1 MAGAVLSAALVGL
14 LSSTV
19 YLMMAVIAARRFLVQ
34 RRRGISSRSAERLL
48 QSVSV
53 LKPVHGFEPR
63 LEECLETFFT
73 QNHSAFEL
81 IFGARAAS
89 DPALHVI
96 ERLRAKY
103 PEVNARIVIAGDPA
117 YPNAKVAALE
127 QMVDAAS
134 SSFLVIADSDVRV
147 APDYLAQVV
156 APLLDPRT
164 GLVTCL
170 YRGVSTGGSWSALEA
185 LGMSVEMTSGV
196 LVADLLEGMRFAL
209 GPTMAMRREVLEA
222 IGGMGVLRA
231 YLSDDYVL
239 GQRVHAAGYRVVLSH
254 HVIDHLALN
263 RSVRHSWQHQLRWM
277 RSTRFS
283 RPAGHLGTVFT
294 FAMPFGIIGFVGALA
309 SGHSQ
314 LAIACLAWAFANRVL
329 QCLAIGWGVVRDPSA
344 LARSWIYPARDLI
357 GFVVWCCSWF
367 GSGVVWRGEHYH
379 LSGDGTM
386 HRVDAAG
393 RRAVDGSARREA
405 V

>member
-1 MAGAVLSAALVGL
+1 MAGALLFAALVGL
-14 LSSTV
+14 VSSTV
-19 YLMMAVIAARRFLVQ
+19 YLTMAVIAARRFVA
-34 RRRGISSRSAERLL
+34 RRRHVSPHTTDSRLPH
-48 QSVSV
+48 VSV
-53 LKPVHGFEPR
+53 LKPVHGVEAR
-63 LEECLETFFT
+63 LEESVDTFFT
-73 QNHSAFEL
+73 QNHPAFEL
-81 IFGARAAS
+81 IFGARART
-89 DPALHVI
+89 DGALQFV

-103 PEVNARIVIAGDPA
+103 PDVNARIVIAGDPV

-147 APDYLAQVV
+147 GPDYLAQVV

-170 YRGVSTGGSWSALEA
+170 YRGVPTGGWWSALEA

-209 GPTMAMRREVLEA
+209 GPTMAVRKDVLEA
-222 IGGMGVLRA
+222 IGGMRVLQA
-231 YLSDDYVL
+231 HLSDDYVL

-254 HVIDHLALN
+254 YVIDHFAVN
-263 RSVRHSWQHQLRWM
+263 RSVRQSWQHHLRWM
-277 RSTRFS
+277 RGTRFS

-294 FAMPFGIIGFVGALA
+294 FAMPFGILGFIAALA
-309 SGHSQ
+309 NGQSQ
-314 LAIACLAWAFANRVL
+314 LAIACLAWACVNRLL

-344 LARSWIYPARDLI
+344 LARCWIYPARDLI
-357 GFVVWCCSWF
+357 GFAVWCSSWF
-367 GSGVVWRGEHYH
+367 GSAVVWRGEQYD
-379 LSGDGTM
+379 LRSDGTM
-386 HRVDAAG
+386 HRVGTDDS
-393 RRAVDGSARREA
+393 RRAIDGSPRREA

>member
-1 MAGAVLSAALVGL
+1 MAGALLFAAIVGL

-19 YLMMAVIAARRFLVQ
+19 YLTMAVIAARRFLVRG
-34 RRRGISSRSAERLL
+34 RRHVSTRSAERRLPN
-48 QSVSV
+48 VSV
-53 LKPVHGFEPR
+53 LKPVHGVEAR

-73 QNHSAFEL
+73 QNHPAFEL

-89 DPALHVI
+89 DPALQVV

-103 PEVNARIVIAGDPA
+103 PEVNARIVIAGDPL

-127 QMVDAAS
+127 LMVDAAS

-147 APDYLAQVV
+147 GPEYLVQVV
-156 APLLDPRT
+156 APLLDRRT
-164 GLVTCL
+164 GLVSCR
-170 YRGVSTGGSWSALEA
+170 YRGVSSGGWWSALEA

-196 LVADLLEGMRFAL
+196 LVADLIEGMRFAL
-209 GPTMAMRREVLEA
+209 GPTMAVRKDVLEA
-222 IGGMGVLRA
+222 IGGMRALRA

-239 GQRVHAAGYRVVLSH
+239 GQRVHAAGYRVVLSN

-263 RSVRHSWQHQLRWM
+263 RSVRQSWQHHLRWM
-277 RSTRFS
+277 RGTRFS

-294 FAMPFGIIGFVGALA
+294 FAMPFGILGFIAALA
-309 SGHSQ
+309 NGHSQ
-314 LAIACLAWAFANRVL
+314 LAIACMAWACVNRLL

-344 LARSWIYPARDLI
+344 LARCWIYPVRDLV
-357 GFVVWCCSWF
+357 GFAVWCSSWF
-367 GSGVVWRGEHYH
+367 GSAVVWRGEHYD
-379 LSGDGTM
+379 LRADGTM
-386 HRVDAAG
+386 HRVCADALQ
-393 RRAVDGSARREA
+393 AVDGPPRREA